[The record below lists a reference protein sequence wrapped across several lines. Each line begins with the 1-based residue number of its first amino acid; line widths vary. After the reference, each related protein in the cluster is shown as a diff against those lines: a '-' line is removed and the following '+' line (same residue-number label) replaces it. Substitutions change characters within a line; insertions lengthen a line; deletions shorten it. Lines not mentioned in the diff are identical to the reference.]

1 MGETWVGDFCLVVL
15 LRSNSLFVHL
25 CASIKTNKQ
34 KVYTQ
39 IYILYI
45 INNTIPLTQHVFLG
59 VRRYSLRCCHCYK
72 EKADG
77 ASREGSLLAEV
88 SWVYRNKTENE
99 RQGNILI

>member
-1 MGETWVGDFCLVVL
+1 MGETRVGDFCLVVL
-15 LRSNSLFVHL
+15 LRLNSLIVHL
-25 CASIKTNKQ
+25 CTILKQTIK
-34 KVYTQ
+34 KVHTQ

-45 INNTIPLTQHVFLG
+45 INNTIPLIPHAFLG
-59 VRRYSLRCCHCYK
+59 VRRYSLRCCHSYK